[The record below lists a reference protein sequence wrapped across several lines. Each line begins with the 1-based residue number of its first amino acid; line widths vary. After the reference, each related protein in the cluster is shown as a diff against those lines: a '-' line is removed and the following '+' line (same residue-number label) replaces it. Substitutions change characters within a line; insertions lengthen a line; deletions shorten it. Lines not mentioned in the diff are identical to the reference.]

1 VIRIVTADLSCAVS
15 SVRCA
20 SSAAAS
26 VSNSVLRYRRVR
38 GTNYRRNGRTVYGR
52 RQQNMV
58 DEMLLS
64 PTSAA
69 A

>member
-1 VIRIVTADLSCAVS
+1 MHKS
-15 SVRCA
+15 A